1 MCVYSKIY
9 NFLQA
14 YENEVNKKRSE
25 YSDRYYFIEIS
36 IILQFF
42 PVTALLLQPA
52 FLL

>member
-14 YENEVNKKRSE
+14 YENEVKKKRSE
-25 YSDRYYFIEIS
+25 YSDRFFIKIS